1 MLERLRAFLSGL
13 SSSAADAGDPDD
25 PRLAAAALLVH
36 LADADGER
44 SDEETATLRSV
55 IGEAYGLNDSQTL
68 DLIAKGEFADHEAV
82 DFYRFTKVLS
92 RALDRDAKRD
102 FIAMMWDVAHADSR
116 VDEMEDGVVWRIAEL
131 IGIEQ
136 AERVAL
142 RQAAFKRR
150 AAANGGA
157 A

>member
-1 MLERLRAFLSGL
+1 MFDRLRAFLSGL
-13 SSSAADAGDPDD
+13 SHPGAPAGDPDD

-44 SDEETATLRSV
+44 SADEDTTLFSV
-55 IGEAYGLNDSQTL
+55 IADAYGLDTGQTR

-92 RALDRDAKRD
+92 RALDRDGKRD
-102 FIAMMWDVAHADSR
+102 FIAMMWDVAYADSR
-116 VDEMEDGVVWRIAEL
+116 LDEVEDGVVWRVAEL

-142 RQAAFKRR
+142 RQAALRRR
-150 AAANGGA
+150 AGMAEAAS
-157 A
+157 